1 MYDCKIIADSVAGNG
16 VRLTT
21 FEVTYPLII
30 HAEIMTHRVFSR
42 NVASNRAI
50 PVKKLIASVQENPFV
65 PERFP
70 KNQAGMQNAEWLEGD
85 NAAAAEAQW
94 LYARDQAVKF
104 AESLQTLDVHK
115 QISNRLLAPF
125 LWTTA
130 VITATEWD
138 NFWSLRCHP
147 MAQPEIQK
155 IAYMMA
161 DAYKAGEPQPLGGG
175 AWHLPYISTDTIYEI
190 AGELYQ
196 EGKSNDEVHDAIIK
210 VSIGRCARVS
220 YLNHGEG
227 NPWRKDLELA
237 ERLISSKHM
246 SPTEHVATPETIADF
261 YDGAEIIP
269 TLAISYTPR
278 FYGNFRGW
286 KQYRK
291 FIPNESGEACRTT
304 VEQ

>member
-1 MYDCKIIADSVAGNG
+1 MYNCKIVADSIGQSCG

-50 PVKKLIASVQENPFV
+50 PVKKLIDSVTTAPFI

-70 KNQAGMQNAEWLEGD
+70 KNQAGMQNSDWLEGNDADLAKHDWLLARD
-85 NAAAAEAQW
+85 NA
-94 LYARDQAVKF
+94 VKA
-104 AESLQTLDVHK
+104 AESLMELGVHK

-130 VITATEWD
+130 VISATDWE
-138 NFWSLRCHP
+138 NFFSLRCHP

-155 IAYMMA
+155 IAYMMR
-161 DAYKAGEPQPLGGG
+161 DAYDSNEPDYLGVGS
-175 AWHLPYISTDTIYEI
+175 WHTPYVSKDLIYEV
-190 AGELYQ
+190 AGELYPTHS
-196 EGKSNDEVHDAIIK
+196 EEEINDILLKI
-210 VSIGRCARVS
+210 SIGRCARVS

-227 NPWRKDLELA
+227 NPWQKDLELA
-237 ERLISSKHM
+237 VRLMDSKHM
-246 SPTEHVATPETIADF
+246 SPTEHVATPMLMPH
-261 YDGAEIIP
+261 Y
-269 TLAISYTPR
+269 L
-278 FYGNFRGW
+278 GNFRGW

-291 FIPNESGEACRTT
+291 TIEGESGQSELESRAA
-304 VEQ
+304 